1 MNEHKYVDH
10 LEITSKKLYVDQF
23 GMEGV
28 ACLKINRITYPWSV
42 CQDEIWL
49 SKVDGGSSI

>member
-1 MNEHKYVDH
+1 MNKHKYIDH

-28 ACLKINRITYPWSV
+28 LVINA
-42 CQDEIWL
+42 
-49 SKVDGGSSI
+49 K